1 MSTLTAES
9 SAGHRSSSGP
19 SRGPSNLRKA
29 ASLLTIAAGLV
40 LIVSTFMNNL
50 FAVGPAFED
59 LINDFRPLL
68 VQQSLDTAKADVAG
82 VAAVGEE
89 FQTTMGPAFAEQMG
103 LTPQEFSG
111 MMDEQFPAV
120 SAGMVAIPEVAP
132 TFDGLLTTLQ
142 TQQPLFESADA
153 IPTDNLPATTVPWM
167 MLIAGI
173 LAIVVGVLI
182 WVTARAGAILALV
195 LGGLLV
201 AAPLALSLPQKAT
214 DADQLNA
221 NLQPVYTQELVTQA
235 DGAVAVLGAMG
246 EEMQTTML
254 PALAEQLGMS
264 QDELNAMI
272 GDNFPAV
279 ASAMQTFPD
288 SMARFQGLVDTFD
301 QNLANYDTITS
312 VSFVP
317 IIWTMVGAGAVVLL
331 AGLLAMVGRPRAS
344 AAA

>member
-9 SAGHRSSSGP
+9 SAGHRASGP
-19 SRGPSNLRKA
+19 SRSPSTMRKA
-29 ASLLTIAAGLV
+29 ASLLTIAAGVV
-40 LIVSTFMNNL
+40 LLLSTFMNNL

-59 LINDFRPLL
+59 LIDDFRPLL

-89 FQTTMGPAFAEQMG
+89 FQTTMGPALAQQMG
-103 LTPQEFSG
+103 LTPEEFSG
-111 MMDEQFPAV
+111 MTAEQFPAV
-120 SAGMVAIPEVAP
+120 SDGMAAIPEVAP

-153 IPTDNLPATTVPWM
+153 IPTEDLPATTVPWM

-182 WVTARAGAILALV
+182 WVTARTGAILALV
-195 LGGLLV
+195 LGGVLI

-235 DGAVAVLGAMG
+235 AGAVTVLGAMG

-254 PALAEQLGMS
+254 PAVADQLGMS

-272 GDNFPAV
+272 GENFPAV
-279 ASAMQTFPD
+279 ASAIETLPD
-288 SMARFQGLVDTFD
+288 SMARFQGLVTAFD
-301 QNLANYDTITS
+301 QNLANYDTIKS

-317 IIWTMVGAGAVVLL
+317 IIWTMIGAGAVVFL
-331 AGLLAMVGRPRAS
+331 AGLLGLVGRPRAS

>member
-1 MSTLTAES
+1 MSTLTADP

-29 ASLLTIAAGLV
+29 ASLLTIAAGVV

-89 FQTTMGPAFAEQMG
+89 FQATMGPAVAEQMG
-103 LTPQEFSG
+103 LTPKEFSG
-111 MMDEQFPAV
+111 MMNEQFPAV
-120 SAGMVAIPEVAP
+120 SAGMVAIPEVTP

-201 AAPLALSLPQKAT
+201 AAPLAMSLPQKAT

-235 DGAVAVLGAMG
+235 AGAVTVLGAMG

-254 PALAEQLGMS
+254 PTLAEQLGMS

-272 GDNFPAV
+272 RDNFPAV

-317 IIWTMVGAGAVVLL
+317 IIWTMIGAGAAVFL

>member
-1 MSTLTAES
+1 MSTITAES
-9 SAGHRSSSGP
+9 SAGHRSSAPSG
-19 SRGPSNLRKA
+19 GPSNLRKA

-40 LIVSTFMNNL
+40 LLASTFINNL

-59 LINDFRPLL
+59 LTDDFRPLL
-68 VQQSLDTAKADVAG
+68 VQQSLDTAKDDVAG
-82 VAAVGEE
+82 VAAVGDE
-89 FQTTMGPAFAEQMG
+89 FQTTMGPALAEQMG
-103 LTPQEFSG
+103 LTPKEFSA
-111 MMDEQFPAV
+111 MMDQQFPAV
-120 SAGMVAIPEVAP
+120 SDGMAAIPEVTP
-132 TFDGLLTTLQ
+132 TFDGLLATLQ

-153 IPTDNLPATTVPWM
+153 IPTENLPATTVPWA

-173 LAIVVGVLI
+173 LSIIVGIMI
-182 WVTARAGAILALV
+182 WVTARTGAFLALV
-195 LGGLLV
+195 LGGVLII
-201 AAPLALSLPQKAT
+201 APLALSLPQKAS

-235 DGAVAVLGAMG
+235 AGAVTVLGAMG

-254 PALAEQLGMS
+254 PALADQLGMS

-279 ASAMQTFPD
+279 ASAMQTLPD
-288 SMARFQGLVDTFD
+288 SMARFQGLVGAFD
-301 QNLANYDTITS
+301 QNLANYDTIKS

-317 IIWTMVGAGAVVLL
+317 IIWTMIGAGAVVFVSGAL
-331 AGLLAMVGRPRAS
+331 AFVGRPRAY